1 MKRFGKFGMA
11 EKKRLPTHQRELLD
25 LKTGDRFSADRGDY
39 FTRKDSQRI
48 LGDIALVDV
57 RPATGKNVVGG
68 FKLVV
73 IKRNPTYGDLK

>member
-1 MKRFGKFGMA
+1 MKRFGKFSRV
-11 EKKRLPTHQRELLD
+11 KRSKLPVYQRELLD

-48 LGDIALVDV
+48 PGDIALVDV